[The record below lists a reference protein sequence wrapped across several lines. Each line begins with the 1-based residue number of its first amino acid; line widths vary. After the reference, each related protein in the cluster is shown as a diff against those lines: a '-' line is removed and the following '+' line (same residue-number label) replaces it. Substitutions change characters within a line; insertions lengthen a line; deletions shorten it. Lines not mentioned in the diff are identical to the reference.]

1 MKQFI
6 LTAFLLFVLSVN
18 ALFGSG
24 HYYFRHYKSDE
35 GLPNNTVTCTIQD
48 HFGFLWFGTKDGI
61 CRFNGKDFT
70 VLEDQ
75 NLRSCI
81 NGMTFSMCEDQDGM
95 LWCCST
101 NGTGY
106 YNLYTSE
113 VSCIKELEGY
123 RFFDINVDKDNNVWF
138 VSSGSVF
145 KLSRSTGEFIR
156 YSAERHFN
164 AQHSCVDRDGY
175 IWFTT
180 YQGDIRR
187 YNPDTD
193 YFEVFPLITDK
204 TNVSHYPIH
213 IKTID
218 EKYLLLS
225 TNNYDLI
232 KFNMDSGESEY
243 LINVGHP
250 VNCLLPRTDS
260 EYWIG
265 TLDGLV
271 VYDNHQKT
279 TSFIND
285 SARNALS
292 NTNVIS
298 ILQDNEGNVWMGTY
312 YGGLNLWHNRK
323 NSFGQIFYTG
333 YEGSF
338 FGKLVH
344 ALTPDADGNL
354 WIGTEDGN
362 LNKLSFI
369 DRSSVW
375 FSNKKGFPSNLN
387 IHGLLQE
394 ENLLWIATYNKG
406 LFKYDLESDQI
417 DKHPGLPTDQCVCI
431 LKTSDNS
438 ILIGTTYGLYRY
450 ERSTDSFRFI
460 EGPGHRFIHTL
471 YQDSYG
477 TVWVGTYGSGIYHS
491 NDDLQNFDSI
501 RTDTEN
507 GLKSNYINYFFEDSS
522 HILWVATEG
531 GGLCRTS
538 LEGDLSFTHI
548 TRNDGLPSNI
558 ACTITQDQKGLLWVS
573 TTKGLTT
580 LDPLTDEVLKVYLDN
595 NGIVGN
601 QFSYGS
607 CYQFPSGQLCFG
619 TTNGMITFNPANLKD
634 PITNAPLYIYD
645 IHTGTDQDFNFI
657 NTDGKSAV
665 TSDKI
670 RIRQADA
677 AYLSISFSALYYS
690 NICTPLYEYTLSSG
704 RRQSIQ
710 KVSTENTIV
719 FTDMNPG
726 HYLFSVKVLGSNS
739 PESYKSLSIRVVPPI
754 HRSIC
759 AYIFYFL
766 ILAAVGTFFLILLFK
781 KRKIEETSKLEQMEA
796 LKQKEIYDAKINF
809 FTNITHEI
817 RTPLSLIKM
826 PVEKIILHKEYTE
839 ASRDDMMT
847 IKSNTNR
854 LLELTNQLLDIR
866 KMEKNQITVNFLKED
881 ICSIVRKTCEYFA
894 KAAKEQH
901 ISYTV
906 NIPDQ
911 PVMMMCSTEIVKKI
925 ISNLLSNAI
934 KYCKNSIELS
944 LAIAENKQNVE
955 IRVTNDGDLIPF
967 NEREKIFTPFYQ
979 IRTVSAQLKGS
990 NGTGLGLPYARTL
1003 AHLHKGTLVIDTDV
1017 KDKNSFVLTLPID
1030 QPSLINEVYT
1040 DAGEDKF
1047 TDSDPDSDSDSS
1059 KHTILIVEDA
1069 SEMRRYL
1076 SRELSSEYNVF
1087 TASNGEEGMNIIKE
1101 QKIDLV
1107 VTDLMMPVMDGCQ
1120 LCNFIKND
1128 IEYSHI
1134 PVILLTAAVGVETRI
1149 ETLQVG
1155 ADGYIEKPFAIELLI
1170 ANISNLFKN
1179 KEIAYRQF
1187 ANSPLSHFNSV
1198 SFNNVEKAFMDKL
1211 HETIMKH
1218 MAEQD
1223 LGIDTLTQ
1231 LIGTSKSTLYRKIKA
1246 NTGLNTNE
1254 YIRICRLKKAAEMLS
1269 TQEYRVNE
1277 VAYLVGFSSP
1287 SYFTT
1292 SFHKQFNISPSAF
1305 VKNLRMEE

>member
-6 LTAFLLFVLSVN
+6 LTAFFLCAVATN
-18 ALFGSG
+18 AIGNG
-24 HYYFRHYKSDE
+24 QYYFKHYKSDD
-35 GLPNNTVTCTIQD
+35 GLPNNTVTCTVQD

-61 CRFNGKDFT
+61 CRFNSQDFT
-70 VLEDQ
+70 VLE
-75 NLRSCI
+75 NPSLKSCV
-81 NGMTFSMCEDQDGM
+81 NGMTFSLCEDHDGM

-101 NGTGY
+101 NGTGF

-113 VSCIKELEGY
+113 VTYVKELEGQ

-138 VSSGSVF
+138 VSSGSIY
-145 KLSRSTGEFIR
+145 KLHRSTGEFVR
-156 YSAERHFN
+156 YSSERHFN
-164 AQHSCVDRDGY
+164 ALHSCVDQEGY

-193 YFEVFPLITDK
+193 YFEVFPIDTGK
-204 TNVSHYPIH
+204 TSNAAIYPVH
-213 IKTID
+213 IKTIN
-218 EKYLLLS
+218 EKYLLVS
-225 TNNYDLI
+225 TNTYDLI
-232 KFNMDSGESEY
+232 RLNIKNGDSQY
-243 LINVGHP
+243 LINAGHP
-250 VNCLLPRTDS
+250 INCLLPRTDS

-265 TLDGLV
+265 TLDGLI
-271 VYDNHQKT
+271 VYDHHSGSV
-279 TSFIND
+279 SFIND

-298 ILQDNEGNVWMGTY
+298 MLQDNEGNVWMGTY

-323 NSFGQIFYTG
+323 TSFGQIFYTG
-333 YEGSF
+333 YEGTF
-338 FGKLVH
+338 YGKLVH
-344 ALTPDADGNL
+344 ALTPDQNGDL

-362 LNKLSFI
+362 LNKLIFK
-369 DRSSVW
+369 DRRSEW
-375 FSNKKGFPSNLN
+375 YSNKKGFPSNLN

-394 ENLLWIATYNKG
+394 EDKLWIATYNKG
-406 LFKYDLESDQI
+406 LFIYFPDSEKIE
-417 DKHPGLPTDQCVCI
+417 KHPGLPSDQCVCI
-431 LKTSDNS
+431 LKTRDNT
-438 ILIGTTYGLYRY
+438 ILIGTTNGLFSY
-450 ERSTDSFRFI
+450 ERTTDSFEFI
-460 EGPGHRFIHTL
+460 EGPGHHFIHTL
-471 YQDSYG
+471 YQDSFG
-477 TVWVGTYGSGIYHS
+477 TVWVGTYGSGIFYS
-491 NDDLQNFDSI
+491 KDGLMNFESIQSGTDQGLQ
-501 RTDTEN
+501 
-507 GLKSNYINYFFEDSS
+507 SNYITYFFEDAS
-522 HILWVATEG
+522 HTLWVATEG
-531 GGLCRTS
+531 GGLCKTS
-538 LEGDLSFTHI
+538 LEGGISFTHI

-558 ACTITQDQKGLLWVS
+558 ACAVTQDQKGLLWVS
-573 TTKGLTT
+573 TTKGLATV
-580 LDPLTDEVLKVYLDN
+580 DPHKDSVLKIYLDN

-607 CYQFPSGQLCFG
+607 CYQYPSGQICLG

-634 PITNAPLYIYD
+634 PITTAPLYIQN
-645 IHTGTDQDFNFI
+645 IHTGTDKSINVT
-657 NTDGKSAV
+657 NTDGKSAII
-665 TSDKI
+665 SDKI

-690 NICTPLYEYTLSSG
+690 NMCTPMYEYTLTSG
-704 RRQSIQ
+704 RRKSLQN
-710 KVSTENTIV
+710 VSADNTIV

-726 HYLFSVKVLGSNS
+726 HYNFSVKVLGSDS
-739 PESYKSLSIRVVPPI
+739 PESHKNLFIRVLPPI
-754 HRSIC
+754 HRSLC

-766 ILAAVGTFFLILLFK
+766 LIAAIGAFFLVLLFK

-826 PVEKIILHKEYTE
+826 PVEKIIFHKEYAE
-839 ASRDDMMT
+839 ASKDDMMT
-847 IKSNTNR
+847 IKANTNR

-881 ICSIVRKTCEYFA
+881 ICAIVRKTCEYFA

-911 PVMMMCSTEIVKKI
+911 PVMMMCSAEIVKKI
-925 ISNLLSNAI
+925 VSNLLSNAI

-944 LAIAENKQNVE
+944 LTVDENKQNVV
-955 IRVTNDGDLIPF
+955 IRVTNDGDLIPQ

-1003 AHLHKGTLVIDTDV
+1003 TNLHKGSLILDPEV
-1017 KDKNSFVLTLPID
+1017 KENNSFVLELPLEQTSFIKEPDD
-1030 QPSLINEVYT
+1030 QDFAEDNLT
-1040 DAGEDKF
+1040 D
-1047 TDSDPDSDSDSS
+1047 PDSDSS

-1069 SEMRRYL
+1069 AEMRRYL
-1076 SRELSSEYNVF
+1076 SKELSTEYNVL
-1087 TASNGEEGMNIIKE
+1087 TASNGEEGMKIIKE
-1101 QKIDLV
+1101 QKVDLV

-1155 ADGYIEKPFAIELLI
+1155 ADGYIEKPFAIELLM

>member
-6 LTAFLLFVLSVN
+6 LTAFLLCTVSIN
-18 ALFGSG
+18 ALGSG
-24 HYYFRHYKSDE
+24 QYYFRHYKSDD
-35 GLPNNTVTCTIQD
+35 GLPNNTVTCTVQD

-61 CRFNGKDFT
+61 CRFNGQDFT
-70 VLEDQ
+70 VLE
-75 NLRSCI
+75 NPSLKSCI
-81 NGMTFSMCEDQDGM
+81 NGMTFSLCEDHDGM
-95 LWCCST
+95 IWCCST

-113 VSCIKELEGY
+113 VTCVKELEGH
-123 RFFDINVDKDNNVWF
+123 RFVDINVDKDNNVWF

-145 KLSRSTGEFIR
+145 KLDRSTGEFVR

-164 AQHSCVDRDGY
+164 ALHSCVDEEGY

-193 YFEVFPLITDK
+193 YFEIFPLITDR
-204 TNVSHYPIH
+204 TNTADIYPIH
-213 IKTID
+213 IETIN
-218 EKYLLLS
+218 EKYLLIS
-225 TNNYDLI
+225 TNTYDLI
-232 KFNMDSGESEY
+232 RLNINTGDSEY
-243 LINVGHP
+243 LIHVGHP

-260 EYWIG
+260 EYWVG

-271 VYDNHQKT
+271 VYDDHQKS

-285 SARNALS
+285 FARNALS

-298 ILQDNEGNVWMGTY
+298 MLQDNEGNIWLGTY

-333 YEGSF
+333 YEGTF
-338 FGKLVH
+338 YGKLVH
-344 ALTPDADGNL
+344 ALTPDENGDL

-362 LNKLSFI
+362 LNKLSFK
-369 DRSSVW
+369 DRVSEWYSS
-375 FSNKKGFPSNLN
+375 KKGFPSNLN

-394 ENLLWIATYNKG
+394 EDLLWIASYNKG
-406 LFKYDLESDQI
+406 LFLYDPDT
-417 DKHPGLPTDQCVCI
+417 DKIEKHSGLPSDQCVCI
-431 LKTSDNS
+431 LKTDDNT

-450 ERSTDSFRFI
+450 ERTTDSFVFI
-460 EGPGHRFIHTL
+460 DGPGHRFIHTL
-471 YQDSYG
+471 YQDSFG
-477 TVWVGTYGSGIYHS
+477 TVWVGTYGSGIFYS
-491 NDDLQNFDSI
+491 KDGLMRFDSI
-501 RTDTEN
+501 QTGTGN
-507 GLKSNYINYFFEDSS
+507 GLESNYITYFYEDTS
-522 HILWVATEG
+522 HTLWVATEG

-538 LEGDLSFTHI
+538 LEGNVTFTHI
-548 TRNDGLPSNI
+548 TRNHGLPSNI
-558 ACTITQDQKGLLWVS
+558 ACAVTQDQKGLLWVS
-573 TTKGLTT
+573 TTKGLATV
-580 LDPLTDEVLKVYLDN
+580 DPRTDSVLKVYLDN

-607 CYQFPSGQLCFG
+607 CYQFPSGQICLG

-634 PITNAPLYIYD
+634 PITSAPLYIHD
-645 IHTGTDQDFNFI
+645 IHTGTDENY
-657 NTDGKSAV
+657 NLMNSDGHSSV

-690 NICTPLYEYTLSSG
+690 NICTPFYEYTLSSG
-704 RRQSIQ
+704 RRQSIK

-726 HYLFSVKVLGSNS
+726 HYRFNVKVLGSNS
-739 PESYKSLSIRVVPPI
+739 PESHKSLSIVVIPPL
-754 HRSIC
+754 HKSVC
-759 AYIFYFL
+759 AYILYFL
-766 ILAAVGTFFLILLFK
+766 IIGAIILFFIILLFK

-796 LKQKEIYDAKINF
+796 LKQKEIFDAKINF

-839 ASRDDMMT
+839 ASKDDMMT
-847 IKSNTNR
+847 IKANTNR

-866 KMEKNQITVNFLKED
+866 KMEKNQITVNFIKED
-881 ICSIVRKTCEYFA
+881 IGSIVRKTCEYFA

-906 NIPDQ
+906 NIPDR
-911 PVMMMCSTEIVKKI
+911 PVMMMLSSEIVKKI

-944 LAIAENKQNVE
+944 LTVSENEENV
-955 IRVTNDGDLIPF
+955 IVRVTNDGDLIPN

-1003 AHLHKGTLVIDTDV
+1003 TNLHKGSLVLDTEV
-1017 KDKNSFVLTLPID
+1017 KDKNSFVLTLPLD
-1030 QPSLINEVYT
+1030 QPSLIHET
-1040 DAGEDKF
+1040 DQDAGEDKLA
-1047 TDSDPDSDSDSS
+1047 DSDSDSDSS

-1069 SEMRRYL
+1069 AEMRRYL

-1087 TASNGEEGMNIIKE
+1087 TASNGEEGMSIIKE

-1155 ADGYIEKPFAIELLI
+1155 ADGYIEKPFAIELLT

-1187 ANSPLSHFNSV
+1187 ANSPLSHFNSI

-1305 VKNLRMEE
+1305 VKNLKMED

>member
-1 MKQFI
+1 MRQFI
-6 LTAFLLFVLSVN
+6 LTAFLLYAISISAN
-18 ALFGSG
+18 GNG
-24 HYYFRHYKSDE
+24 HYYFKHYKSDN
-35 GLPNNTVTCTIQD
+35 GLPNNTVTCTVQD

-70 VLEDQ
+70 VLEDP
-75 NLRSCI
+75 NLKSCI
-81 NGMTFSMCEDQDGM
+81 NGMTFSLCEDQDGM

-101 NGTGY
+101 NGTGF

-113 VSCIKELEGY
+113 VTCVNELEGH

-138 VSSGSVF
+138 VSSVSIF
-145 KLSRSTGEFIR
+145 KLDRSSGEYVR
-156 YSAERHFN
+156 YSSERHFN
-164 AQHSCVDRDGY
+164 ALHSCVDKEGY

-193 YFEVFPLITDK
+193 YFEIFSLITDRTK
-204 TNVSHYPIH
+204 SSDSYPIH
-213 IKTID
+213 IKTIND
-218 EKYLLLS
+218 KYLLIS
-225 TNNYDLI
+225 TNTYDLI
-232 KFNMDSGESEY
+232 RLNINSGDCEY

-271 VYDNHQKT
+271 VYDDHQKT
-279 TSFIND
+279 TSFIDD

-333 YEGSF
+333 YDGTF
-338 FGKLVH
+338 HGKLVH
-344 ALTPDADGNL
+344 ALTPDDESNL

-362 LNKLSFI
+362 LNKLNFN
-369 DRSSVW
+369 DRRAIW
-375 FSNKKGFPSNLN
+375 YSNKEGFPSNLN

-394 ENLLWIATYNKG
+394 EDVLWIASYNKG
-406 LFKYDLESDQI
+406 LFLYDPDSGKI
-417 DKHPGLPTDQCVCI
+417 DKHPGLPSDQCVCI
-431 LKTSDNS
+431 LKTDNNS

-450 ERSTDSFRFI
+450 ESTTDSFEFI

-477 TVWVGTYGSGIYHS
+477 TVWVGTYGSGIFYS
-491 NDDLQNFDSI
+491 KD
-501 RTDTEN
+501 
-507 GLKSNYINYFFEDSS
+507 GLKSFNSIQPGTGSGLESNYITYFFEDSS
-522 HILWVATEG
+522 HTLWVATEG

-538 LEGDLSFTHI
+538 MEGDISFTHI

-558 ACTITQDQKGLLWVS
+558 ACAVTQDQKGLLWVS
-573 TTKGLTT
+573 TTKGLATV
-580 LDPLTDEVLKVYLDN
+580 DPTKDSVMKVYLDN

-607 CYQFPSGQLCFG
+607 CYQFPSGQICFG

-634 PITNAPLYIYD
+634 PITTAPLYIQD
-645 IHTGTDQDFNFI
+645 IHTGTNENFNVI
-657 NTDGKSAV
+657 NTDREAAV
-665 TSDKI
+665 TSEKI
-670 RIRQADA
+670 RIRESDA
-677 AYLSISFSALYYS
+677 AYLSISYSALYYS

-704 RRQSIQ
+704 RRKSIQ

-726 HYLFSVKVLGSNS
+726 HYRFDVRLLGSGS
-739 PESYKSLSIRVVPPI
+739 PESHKRLSIVVVPPF
-754 HRSIC
+754 HRSVF
-759 AYIFYFL
+759 AYIVYSL
-766 ILAAVGTFFLILLFK
+766 ILAAIAAFFLILIFK

-826 PVEKIILHKEYTE
+826 PVEKIIFHKEYTE
-839 ASRDDMMT
+839 ASRDDIMT

-881 ICSIVRKTCEYFA
+881 ICSVVRKTCEYFA

-906 NIPDQ
+906 NMPDQ
-911 PVMMMCSTEIVKKI
+911 PVMMMCSAEIVKKI
-925 ISNLLSNAI
+925 VSNLLSNAI

-944 LAIAENKQNVE
+944 LTVSETDKNVI
-955 IRVTNDGDLIPF
+955 IRVTNDGDLIPV

-1003 AHLHKGTLVIDTDV
+1003 ANLHKGSLVLDPEE
-1017 KDKNSFVLTLPID
+1017 KDKNSFVLKLPLD
-1030 QPSLINEVYT
+1030 EPSLINEQET
-1040 DAGEDKF
+1040 EKDFDEDNIAD
-1047 TDSDPDSDSDSS
+1047 TDSDSS

-1069 SEMRRYL
+1069 AEMRRYL
-1076 SRELSSEYNVF
+1076 CKELSSEYNVF
-1087 TASNGEEGMNIIKE
+1087 TASNGEEGMKIIKE

-1155 ADGYIEKPFAIELLI
+1155 ADGYIEKPFAIELLM

-1292 SFHKQFNISPSAF
+1292 SFHKQFNISPSVF

>member
-6 LTAFLLFVLSVN
+6 LTAFLICAITTN
-18 ALFGSG
+18 AIGNG
-24 HYYFRHYKSDE
+24 QYYFKHYKSDD
-35 GLPNNTVTCTIQD
+35 GLPNNTVTCTVQD

-61 CRFNGKDFT
+61 CRFNGQDFT
-70 VLEDQ
+70 VLE
-75 NLRSCI
+75 NPSLKSCI
-81 NGMTFSMCEDQDGM
+81 NGMTFSLCEDHDGM

-113 VSCIKELEGY
+113 VTSFKELEGQ

-138 VSSGSVF
+138 VSSGSIY
-145 KLSRSTGEFIR
+145 KLDRSTGEFVR
-156 YSAERHFN
+156 YSSERHFN
-164 AQHSCVDRDGY
+164 ALHSCVDEEGY

-193 YFEVFPLITDK
+193 YFEVFPLNTETTSNSAI
-204 TNVSHYPIH
+204 YPVH
-213 IKTID
+213 IKPIN
-218 EKYLLLS
+218 EKYLLVS
-225 TNNYDLI
+225 TNTNDLI
-232 KFNMDSGESEY
+232 RLNIESGDSQY
-243 LINVGHP
+243 LINAGHP
-250 VNCLLPRTDS
+250 INCLLPRTDS

-265 TLDGLV
+265 TLDGLI
-271 VYDNHQKT
+271 VYDHHNGSV
-279 TSFIND
+279 SFIND

-298 ILQDNEGNVWMGTY
+298 MLQDNEGNVWMGTY

-333 YEGSF
+333 YEGTF
-338 FGKLVH
+338 YGKLVH
-344 ALTPDADGNL
+344 ALTPDQNGDL

-362 LNKLSFI
+362 LNKLIFK
-369 DRSSVW
+369 DRRSVW
-375 FSNKKGFPSNLN
+375 YSNKKGFPTNLN

-394 ENLLWIATYNKG
+394 EDKLWIASYNKG
-406 LFKYDLESDQI
+406 LYIYYPDSEKIE
-417 DKHPGLPTDQCVCI
+417 KHPGLPSDQCVCI
-431 LKTSDNS
+431 LKTRENN
-438 ILIGTTYGLYRY
+438 ILIGTTNGLFLY
-450 ERSTDSFRFI
+450 ERTTDSFEFI
-460 EGPGHRFIHTL
+460 EGPGHHFIHTM
-471 YQDSYG
+471 YQDSFG
-477 TVWVGTYGSGIYHS
+477 TVWVGTYGAGIFYSKDGLMNFESIQSGT
-491 NDDLQNFDSI
+491 NKGLQ
-501 RTDTEN
+501 
-507 GLKSNYINYFFEDSS
+507 SNYITYFFEDST
-522 HILWVATEG
+522 HTLWVATEG
-531 GGLCRTS
+531 GGLCKTP
-538 LEGDLSFTHI
+538 LEGGISFTHI
-548 TRNDGLPSNI
+548 SRNDGLPSNI
-558 ACTITQDQKGLLWVS
+558 ACAVTQDQKGLLWVS
-573 TTKGLTT
+573 TTKGLATV
-580 LDPLTDEVLKVYLDN
+580 DPQKDSVLKVYLDN
-595 NGIVGN
+595 NGVVGN

-607 CYQFPSGQLCFG
+607 CYQYPSGQICLG

-634 PITNAPLYIYD
+634 PITTAPLYIQD
-645 IHTGTDQDFNFI
+645 IHTGTEKSFNVT
-657 NTDGKSAV
+657 NTDGKSAI

-670 RIRQADA
+670 SIRQADA

-690 NICTPLYEYTLSSG
+690 NICTPLYEYTLTSG
-704 RRQSIQ
+704 RRKSLQ
-710 KVSTENTIV
+710 KVSADNTIV

-726 HYLFSVKVLGSNS
+726 HYHFSVKVLGSDS
-739 PESYKSLSIRVVPPI
+739 PQSQKSLSIRVLPPI
-754 HRSIC
+754 HKSLG

-766 ILAAVGTFFLILLFK
+766 LIAAIGTFFLILLFK
-781 KRKIEETSKLEQMEA
+781 KRSIEETSKLEQMEA

-826 PVEKIILHKEYTE
+826 PVEKIIMQKEYTE
-839 ASRDDMMT
+839 ASKDDMMT
-847 IKSNTNR
+847 IKANTNR

-866 KMEKNQITVNFLKED
+866 KMERNQITVNFLKED
-881 ICSIVRKTCEYFA
+881 ICAIVRKTCEYFA

-911 PVMMMCSTEIVKKI
+911 PVMMMCSAEIVKKI
-925 ISNLLSNAI
+925 VSNLLSNAI

-944 LAIAENKQNVE
+944 LTVDENKQNVV
-955 IRVTNDGDLIPF
+955 IRVTNDGDLIPQ

-1003 AHLHKGTLVIDTDV
+1003 TNLHKGTLILDPEV
-1017 KDKNSFVLTLPID
+1017 KDYNSFVLELPLD
-1030 QPSLINEVYT
+1030 QPSIIKEPDQDFAEDNLT
-1040 DAGEDKF
+1040 D
-1047 TDSDPDSDSDSS
+1047 PYSDSS

-1069 SEMRRYL
+1069 AEMRRYL
-1076 SRELSSEYNVF
+1076 SKELSTEYNVL
-1087 TASNGEEGMNIIKE
+1087 TASNGEEGMKIIKE
-1101 QKIDLV
+1101 QKVDLV
-1107 VTDLMMPVMDGCQ
+1107 VTDLMMPIMDGCQ

-1155 ADGYIEKPFAIELLI
+1155 ADGYIEKPFAIELLM

-1179 KEIAYRQF
+1179 KEIAYKQF

>member
-6 LTAFLLFVLSVN
+6 LTAFLLYTVSIN
-18 ALFGSG
+18 AFGSG
-24 HYYFRHYKSDE
+24 QYYFRHYKSDD
-35 GLPNNTVTCTIQD
+35 GLPNNTVTCTVQD

-61 CRFNGKDFT
+61 CRFNGQDFI
-70 VLEDQ
+70 VLEDP
-75 NLRSCI
+75 NLKSCI
-81 NGMTFSMCEDQDGM
+81 NGMTFSLCEDHDGM

-101 NGTGY
+101 KGTGY
-106 YNLYTSE
+106 YNLYTTE
-113 VSCIKELEGY
+113 VTCVKELEGY

-145 KLSRSTGEFIR
+145 KLDRSTGEFVR

-164 AQHSCVDRDGY
+164 ALHSCVDSDGY

-193 YFEVFPLITDK
+193 YFEIFPLITDK
-204 TNVSHYPIH
+204 TNTSDYPIH
-213 IKTID
+213 IKTIN
-218 EKYLLLS
+218 EKYLLIS

-232 KFNMDSGESEY
+232 RLNINSGDSEY

-271 VYDNHQKT
+271 VYDDHQKS

-285 SARNALS
+285 SAKNSLS

-323 NSFGQIFYTG
+323 NSFGQIFFTG
-333 YEGSF
+333 YESTF
-338 FGKLVH
+338 YGKLVH
-344 ALTPDADGNL
+344 ALTPDENDNL

-362 LNKLSFI
+362 LNKLIFK
-369 DRSSVW
+369 DKTSVW
-375 FSNKKGFPSNLN
+375 YSNKKGFPSNLN

-394 ENLLWIATYNKG
+394 KNMLWIATYNKG
-406 LFKYDLESDQI
+406 LFLYDLESEKI
-417 DKHPGLPTDQCVCI
+417 FKHTGLPTDQCVCI
-431 LKTSDNS
+431 LKTCDNS
-438 ILIGTTYGLYRY
+438 ILIGTTYGLYKY
-450 ERSTDSFRFI
+450 ERSKDIFEFI
-460 EGPGHRFIHTL
+460 DGPGHRFIHTL
-471 YQDSYG
+471 YQDSFG
-477 TVWVGTYGSGIYHS
+477 TVWVGTYGSGIYYS
-491 NDDLQNFDSI
+491 KDDLKTFTSI
-501 RTDTEN
+501 QSETDY
-507 GLKSNYINYFFEDSS
+507 GLRSNYITYFFEDSS
-522 HILWVATEG
+522 HTLWVATEG

-538 LEGDLSFTHI
+538 LEGNVSFTHI
-548 TRNDGLPSNI
+548 TRNNGLPSNI
-558 ACTITQDQKGLLWVS
+558 ACAVTQDQKGLLWVS
-573 TTKGLTT
+573 TTKGLATI
-580 LDPLTDEVLKVYLDN
+580 DPLTDSVLKVYLDN

-607 CYQFPSGQLCFG
+607 CYQFPSGQICLG

-634 PITNAPLYIYD
+634 PITSAPLYIHD
-645 IHTGTDQDFNFI
+645 IHTGTDENFNLM
-657 NTDGKSAV
+657 NTDGRTSV

-677 AYLSISFSALYYS
+677 SYLSISFSALYYS
-690 NICTPLYEYTLSSG
+690 NVCTPFYEYTLSSG
-704 RRQSIQ
+704 RKQSI
-710 KVSTENTIV
+710 KNVSTENTIV

-726 HYLFSVKVLGSNS
+726 HYRFNVKVLGSNS
-739 PESYKSLSIRVVPPI
+739 PESHKSLSIVVVPPF
-754 HRSIC
+754 HKSVC
-759 AYIFYFL
+759 AYIVYFL
-766 ILAAVGTFFLILLFK
+766 IIGAIVLFFIILLFK
-781 KRKIEETSKLEQMEA
+781 KRKIEETSKLEQMES

-839 ASRDDMMT
+839 ASKEDMMT
-847 IKSNTNR
+847 IKANTNR

-881 ICSIVRKTCEYFA
+881 IGSIVSKTCEYFA

-906 NIPDQ
+906 HIPEK
-911 PVMMMCSTEIVKKI
+911 PVMMMCSAEIVKKMV
-925 ISNLLSNAI
+925 SNLLSNAI

-944 LAIAENKQNVE
+944 LTVSDNDQNVV
-955 IRVTNDGDLIPF
+955 IRVTNDGALIPD

-1003 AHLHKGTLVIDTDV
+1003 ANLHKGSLVLDSAV
-1017 KDKNSFVLTLPID
+1017 KDENSFVLTLPLD
-1030 QPSLINEVYT
+1030 QPSLIQGT
-1040 DAGEDKF
+1040 DQDAGEDILA
-1047 TDSDPDSDSDSS
+1047 DSDGDSS

-1069 SEMRRYL
+1069 AEMRRYL
-1076 SRELSSEYNVF
+1076 CKELSSEFNVF

-1155 ADGYIEKPFAIELLI
+1155 ADGYIEKPFAIELLM

-1305 VKNLRMEE
+1305 VKNLRMED